1 MFRKDKSLYTDVY
14 SFFVLRKKIDKKR
27 AENIFKLLRVDD
39 TFKTTSEN
47 RMLDINQK
55 LKKHLKIFLKKK

>member
-55 LKKHLKIFLKKK
+55 LKKHLKNFLKKK